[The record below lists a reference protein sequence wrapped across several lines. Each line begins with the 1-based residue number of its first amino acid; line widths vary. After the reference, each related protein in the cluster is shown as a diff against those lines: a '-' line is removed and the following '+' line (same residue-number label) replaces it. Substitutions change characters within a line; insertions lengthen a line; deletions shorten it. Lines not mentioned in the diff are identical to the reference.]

1 MRLGK
6 HLKAVADAKHG
17 SPALREAFEGTHN
30 FREAGDG
37 AGPKVVAVGEAAGED
52 HGVHA
57 LEVGVRVPELDGFGA
72 RAFDGVE
79 RVAVAVGAREDGD
92 AYPHVA
98 SLQRVVFFSTP
109 DSRYFKKRSPTRTP
123 RWSGS

>member
-57 LEVGVRVPELDGFGA
+57 LEVGVGVPELDGSGA

-79 RVAVAVGAREDGD
+79 RVAVAVGAREDR
-92 AYPHVA
+92 YPDPQERTSHSYSSTVGFA
-98 SLQRVVFFSTP
+98 SR
-109 DSRYFKKRSPTRTP
+109 RR
-123 RWSGS
+123 